1 MSLRHATTC
10 HYHSLVQQKL
20 KVSLNLAGLT
30 ALLLCLACTAAA
42 QQIEANPNPF
52 NANAY
57 RVGERLTYNVNYSQ
71 FVSAAHV
78 EVLVAGRDNFFGRE
92 GIQLR
97 AHVETNGV
105 VNVALWSINNDYT
118 TYIFP
123 DSGLPYRSQ
132 QVVRQ
137 AGRTSQA
144 SVDYNQPAGT
154 DALPAELR
162 QGESAGTLDLLSA
175 VYRVRAMPLATGSS
189 YLMSVRSGDQDY
201 QAQIKVSGRQM
212 IKTNVGSFNAIAT
225 RVNVKK
231 GEDYDIRAYFSDDEW
246 HVPVLITAR
255 YNGADIQV
263 ELSASALTAPAR
275 TSQTRGAIQPG
286 LPPPVAT
293 PTPGTRGSANPV
305 NIQTSATMLDLP
317 FKVGEQLNYRV
328 YLGDAKVQVGTMT
341 FEVKSRGRY
350 FNRDG
355 LIVSAS
361 AQTGG
366 PAAIAIKDQVTSYV
380 DPATLLPFRTEL
392 NISEG
397 KHRDVHTYNLDQD
410 RGTATS
416 ETPKERVEVPV
427 GTHDLISALY
437 AIRTFDLT
445 IQKSNAISM
454 MATHRPLALLVKAAR
469 RETIELNGQKI
480 SAIVLELR
488 TDDPQPDRLQI
499 RIWIGDDARRLPLR
513 LTAVTDLGPVRADLV
528 ILPAAAR

>member
-1 MSLRHATTC
+1 
-10 HYHSLVQQKL
+10 VQQKL